1 MTNKPKTGSID
12 IANAGMFYSSTEVLR
27 NVSLQIEPGSFVT
40 LLGPSGCGKTT
51 LLRLLAGF
59 IDPSSGEI
67 RINGQ
72 PTAGLAPQDRPIGMV
87 FQNLA
92 LFPHLTVLE
101 NVAYGLKLRRRPAP
115 EIAQRVERF
124 LDLVGLRGYEARRI
138 NQLSGG
144 QKQRVAL
151 ARSLVLEPSI
161 LLLDEPLSA
170 LDLQLKKQLQY
181 ELKRIQRSLDTTFI
195 YVTHDQEE
203 ATVMS
208 DTIVV
213 MNKGEVQQVGSP
225 RQIYEKPHNFFV
237 SRFIGDINA
246 LEGKV
251 VAAGDGV
258 AEIRSPAGVIRLPLQ
273 GRQAAALQQGAECM
287 ICFRLEDVAIA
298 ASDTLGDQ
306 AIQFDA
312 RVADVLTL
320 GAVARI
326 SLDVGQAAITALLM
340 THDLGAG
347 LAQPGGTCRLKIAPE
362 KIHVFPG
369 RA

>member
-1 MTNKPKTGSID
+1 MTSNQKTGSID
-12 IANAGMFYSSTEVLR
+12 ISGVGMFYGNTEVLR
-27 NVSLQIEPGSFVT
+27 DVSLRIEPGSFVT

-67 RINGQ
+67 RINGK
-72 PTAGLAPQDRPIGMV
+72 PTMGLPPQDRPIGMV

-92 LFPHLTVLE
+92 LFPHLTVFE
-101 NVAYGLKLRRRPAP
+101 NVAYGLKLRRRPTS
-115 EIAQRVERF
+115 EINQRVERF

-213 MNKGEVQQVGSP
+213 MNKGEVQQTGSP
-225 RQIYEKPHNFFV
+225 RQIYEKPCNFFV

-246 LEGKV
+246 LEGNV
-251 VAAGDGV
+251 VSVQDGV
-258 AEIRSPAGVIRLPLQ
+258 AEIRSAAGVIRLPLQ
-273 GRQAAALQQGAECM
+273 QQGIAALKTGMDCM
-287 ICFRLEDVAIA
+287 ICFRLEDVAMGGTQ
-298 ASDTLGDQ
+298 SGQVVNLE
-306 AIQFDA
+306 A
-312 RVADVLTL
+312 RVTDVLTL
-320 GAVARI
+320 GAVARV
-326 SLDVGQAAITALLM
+326 SLDVGQTAITALMM

-347 LAQPGGTCRLKIAPE
+347 IARPGDNCQLAIAPD